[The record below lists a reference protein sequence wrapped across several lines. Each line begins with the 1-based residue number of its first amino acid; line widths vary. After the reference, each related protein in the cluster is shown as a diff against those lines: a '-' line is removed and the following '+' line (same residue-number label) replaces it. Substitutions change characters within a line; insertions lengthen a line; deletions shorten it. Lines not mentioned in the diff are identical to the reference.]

1 MRRVMLH
8 EAAQRFMSIPFGCGS
23 IKLWEDTV
31 RVKQIKYQFMYVTL
45 SHLDLILCFDSFLFL

>member
-31 RVKQIKYQFMYVTL
+31 RVKQIKYQFM
-45 SHLDLILCFDSFLFL
+45 F